1 MGPQAENP
9 GLGELRGSG
18 HRPSPGH
25 GAVSTPGKPANF
37 PPAAVTALPGR
48 RGKHQGHRP
57 CHPVQV
63 WGSGGRKQSQEAAQS
78 PGGGRERPSSRPLPQ
93 DGRRPRGS
101 PGRRSACP
109 CRLGRAGVY
118 SQSLGRGRGS
128 SCALPASVAPG
139 RQLQAACLRLKSHF
153 LLAQP
158 ASRKPR
164 PGHPRPGALSPAGHC
179 PGGAPSRSGPCRW
192 PETRQA
198 PGTPL
203 NELYSF
209 LLAGLS
215 RPIAFQGP
223 LELPRGRFVQKHRG
237 PAGSPATRH

>member
-1 MGPQAENP
+1 MGTAQSLSLSLLGGVVGPQAENP

-48 RGKHQGHRP
+48 CGKHQGHRP

-203 NELYSF
+203 NE
-209 LLAGLS
+209 
-215 RPIAFQGP
+215 
-223 LELPRGRFVQKHRG
+223 
-237 PAGSPATRH
+237 